1 MAESRLRDNATRETT
16 QRRKAWAPASTL
28 PTPANQE
35 GYGFR
40 WIRTSFMGQVDPTN
54 ISAKFREG
62 YEPVKAADHP
72 EMMMYSDPN
81 SRFKDNIEV
90 GGLILCKIPL
100 EIIRE
105 RDAYYKTQADSQIE
119 AVDNSFL
126 KTSDERMPL
135 FAERKSSV
143 TFGKGSK

>member
-1 MAESRLRDNATRETT
+1 MAESRLRDNTTRETT
-16 QRRKAWAPASTL
+16 QRKKTWAPASTL
-28 PTPANQE
+28 PTPENQE

-40 WIRTSFMGQVDPTN
+40 WIRTSFMGQLDPTN
-54 ISAKFREG
+54 TSARFREG
-62 YEPVKAADHP
+62 YVPVKAADHP

-105 RDAYYKTQADSQIE
+105 RDEYYKRQADSQIE
-119 AVDNSFL
+119 AVDNSFM
-126 KTSDERMPL
+126 KSNDERMPL
-135 FAERKSSV
+135 FAERKTST